1 MQAAASAAIESASPT
16 QSPMKKIITLVGV
29 AIVIFL
35 VFITFSVT
43 SSVSNNARLADI
55 RALYFPVLERM
66 DANVVRLDTFVERMT
81 QGVMTAEED
90 EVDAAMEL
98 AEVADKAF
106 AEIEKLYPARG
117 EQIRTLR
124 SDFAAYADLARKTS
138 LGFIQE
144 DANAAADMGRMN
156 EALEQLRADLADF
169 RSTSYDNFLET
180 LEASRSSA
188 NQGMWLG
195 TLVGVMNLGFIGVLV
210 YFIRNNVRMMGVIA
224 EQNATL
230 ERRVAERTA
239 QLAQKTSDINAMLHN
254 MSLGVCTIV
263 PGNRIHP
270 EFSNHMK
277 TIFEQDE
284 FADTSI
290 GDILFRRST
299 VGVDARDQVVVG
311 LDAIIGEDAMMWD
324 FNSHVLLR
332 EIELRDG
339 DVHKI
344 LQLDWSPI
352 VNAED
357 AVEKVLLIVQ
367 DVTHLRALEAESAQQ
382 KEELDIIAQILRI
395 SIGKFNDF
403 IASAHKFVAENRRL
417 LQETGGRDLDV
428 IAALFR
434 NMHTIKGNARTY
446 EFTLITNAAHAAEQ
460 EYDRLRKDDQ
470 AEWDAARMLAELDA
484 VEAAIARYESINEDK
499 LGRKGR
505 ASDLLTTRGVFI
517 GNEELEQL
525 RKLTRAV
532 LSHQAPEEADQ
543 LRSLV
548 GNLGLIPLSRLVSGA
563 ADSVASLARELGKP
577 TPEVVVDG
585 EAGFNNRFAESL
597 KSALMHV
604 MRNSLDH
611 GIESVEQRRAAGKAD
626 AGSIR
631 FACRTDGDAVELTI
645 GDDGRGLALH
655 KLYEKGLAAGRFAPD
670 VAVNPGSVAEL
681 IFASGL
687 STAEQVTQVSGRG
700 VGMDA
705 VRAFLA
711 EHGATIAID
720 LARSSQPLGFTP
732 FRFVI
737 RVPRSACQASGAE

>member
-124 SDFAAYADLARKTS
+124 SGFAAYAELARKTS

-195 TLVGVMNLGFIGVLV
+195 ILVGVMNLGFIGVLV

-284 FADTSI
+284 FADASI

-339 DVHKI
+339 DTHKI

-352 VNAED
+352 VNPED

-720 LARSSQPLGFTP
+720 LAQSSQPLGFTP